1 MRGEGMKPVAE
12 KRWMIRECDRETVSG
27 ITRDIP
33 VSPIVARLLANRGIT
48 DSVAAG
54 RFLSPSLTDVS
65 NPFLLKGMEEAVSRL
80 CAARERG
87 ETVCVYGDY
96 DVDGVTSTALLVHF
110 FRAVGI
116 RCFYHIP
123 NRLEEGYG
131 LSDAGLRTVAGRAQV
146 VVSVDC
152 GINAVAEAELCASL
166 GLDLIITDHHTP
178 GSLLPRACAVINPL
192 QPGCPFPFKSLAGV
206 GVAFNLMVALR
217 GRLREEGAFA
227 GRREP
232 NLREYLDFVALGT
245 IADVVPLTGDNRIFV
260 KYGLRELSESP
271 RAGVK
276 ALKAVAGVADA
287 VGCGAVGFRLAP
299 RLNAAGRLEDA
310 ARGVELLLEEDPARA
325 AAIAAELDANN
336 AERQAIEG
344 QILSD
349 ALNRI
354 QNNSAMKGKKS
365 IVLASDA
372 WHPGVIGIVA
382 SRMVDLFH
390 RPTVL
395 ISLQDGNGRGSGRS
409 IPGYNLYDALDA
421 CAGDLVK
428 FGGHRYAAG
437 LSIDGACLESFI
449 ARFEEVSASRLS
461 AEDLVPVLRVDA
473 ELLPGEVTPDLA
485 NAIASLAPFGA
496 GNPEP
501 LFVLRGMEMAQR
513 IPLRGNH
520 LKLRFA
526 VPGGMLDAI
535 GFNLAGKVGGL
546 SGAVDVAFTLCWNE
560 WNGRKNLQMNLKD
573 IMQPGTG
580 AEKC

>member
-1 MRGEGMKPVAE
+1 MKPVAE
-12 KRWMIRECDRETVSG
+12 RRWEIRECDRKSEARIARELSV
-27 ITRDIP
+27 P
-33 VSPIVARLLANRGIT
+33 PIVARLLVNRGIS
-48 DSVAAG
+48 DSAVAA

-65 NPFLLKGMEEAVSRL
+65 NPLLLKGMEEAVSRL
-80 CAARERG
+80 CAARVRG

-96 DVDGVTSTALLVHF
+96 DVDGVTSTALLIHF

-123 NRLEEGYG
+123 NRFEDGYG
-131 LSDAGLRTVAGRAQV
+131 LSEGGLRTVAERAQV

-152 GINAVAEAELCASL
+152 GISAVAEAELCASL

-178 GSLLPRACAVINPL
+178 GPFLPQACAVINPL
-192 QPGCPFPFKSLAGV
+192 QSGCPFPFKYLAGV

-217 GRLREEGAFA
+217 GRLREEGAFV
-227 GRREP
+227 GEREP
-232 NLREYLDFVALGT
+232 NLREYLDLVALGT

-260 KYGLRELSESP
+260 KYGLRELSASP
-271 RAGVK
+271 RVGVK
-276 ALKAVAGVADA
+276 ALKEVAGVAGA

-310 ARGVELLLEEDPARA
+310 ARGVELLLEEEPTRA
-325 AAIAAELDANN
+325 AAIAAELDASN

-344 QILSD
+344 QIMSD
-349 ALNRI
+349 ALGRI
-354 QNNSAMKGKKS
+354 QNSPAMKGRKS

-409 IPGYNLYDALDA
+409 IPGFHLYDALDA
-421 CAGDLVK
+421 CAGHLVK

-437 LSIDGACLESFI
+437 LSIDEASLAGFT
-449 ARFEEVSASRLS
+449 ARFEEVSAGRLS
-461 AEDLVPVLRVDA
+461 AEDLMPVLRVDA
-473 ELLPGEVTPDLA
+473 ALSPGEVTPELA
-485 NAIASLAPFGA
+485 DAIASLAPFGA

-501 LFVLRGMEMAQR
+501 LFVLRRMEMGQR
-513 IPLRGNH
+513 LPVRGNH
-520 LKLRFA
+520 LKMRFA
-526 VPGGMLDAI
+526 APVGMLDAI
-535 GFNLAGKVGGL
+535 GFNLAGKGAGL
-546 SGAVDVAFTLCWNE
+546 SGTVDVAFTLCWNE
-560 WNGRKNLQMNLKD
+560 WNGRKNLQLNVKD
-573 IMQPGTG
+573 IMQSEPG
-580 AEKC
+580 A